1 MTKIQ
6 DPLLEPF
13 FITKDSHCYTV
24 YENVTSEGKRGRKN
38 QSGNVYEKVR
48 GHYTDFGN
56 ALKCIS
62 KSKLNQNGKQ
72 YNSIQE
78 YITEW
83 KRVQTELNQLLNL
96 NNL

>member
-13 FITKDSHCYTV
+13 YIAKDSHCYTV
-24 YENVTSEGKRGRKN
+24 YENVIPEGKRGRKS
-38 QSGNVYEKVR
+38 QSGTAYEKVR
-48 GHYTDFGN
+48 GHYTNFGN

-62 KSKLNQNGKQ
+62 KNKLNKDSGE
-72 YNSIQE
+72 YNSIRE

-83 KRVQTELNQLLNL
+83 KRIQTELNQLLNF